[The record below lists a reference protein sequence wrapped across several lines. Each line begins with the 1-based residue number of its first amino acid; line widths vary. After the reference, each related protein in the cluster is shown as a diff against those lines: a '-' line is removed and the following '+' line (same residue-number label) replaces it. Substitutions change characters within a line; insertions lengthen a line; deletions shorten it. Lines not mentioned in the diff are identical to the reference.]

1 MEALSVKGSFV
12 SSTETHQPV
21 PAPITLDDLARLGGV
36 SRATA
41 SRAINGQPGVRADV
55 RERITRLADHLGF
68 RPNRAARQLASGR
81 SNVVGLVLPSDDLR
95 VDPYAASLSH
105 AVARSAARADLGLML
120 HVVASEPGRT
130 VAHILR
136 DGLLDGLVISSVAIG
151 HPWVDELLDSSMP
164 AVLIGRHPHRD
175 EFVTVDVENRESSA
189 TAVTH
194 LFEQGCRR
202 VGTITGPMSRVDVR
216 QRLDGYRVAH
226 ERAGLTVDPSLV
238 IEGDFQRGQRS
249 PAPLRCSSSGAS
261 TASSSATTRWRSA
274 RCGRA
279 RHCRCAC
286 PTTWRSSA
294 STAPARGSTPMAR
307 WPSPA
312 WCNRSPHWRRR
323 HSTSSPTRWRARC
336 TVGAPTT
343 WRSRPISRSARPSV
357 RAG

>member
-175 EFVTVDVENRESSA
+175 ELVTVDVENRESSA
-189 TAVTH
+189 AAVAH

-216 QRLDGYRVAH
+216 QRLDGYRLAH
-226 ERAGLTVDPSLV
+226 ERAGLTVDPGLV
-238 IEGDFQRGQRS
+238 VEGDFQRG
-249 PAPLRCSSSGAS
+249 SGPGAAALLIERGVDGIFVGNDEMAIGAMWACTALSVRVPHDVAIVGFDGTGSGLDTHGEVALTSVVQPFAALAS
-261 TASSSATTRWRSA
+261 TALDLLADQVAGTL
-274 RCGRA
+274 
-279 RHCRCAC
+279 H
-286 PTTWRSSA
+286 
-294 STAPARGSTPMAR
+294 
-307 WPSPA
+307 
-312 WCNRSPHWRRR
+312 RRR
-323 HSTSSPTRWRARC
+323 AHHVEIAPDLSI
-336 TVGAPTT
+336 GA
-343 WRSRPISRSARPSV
+343 SSV
-357 RAG
+357 RTG